1 MSYRGGSLT
10 DLVPP
15 LERGVRRYG
24 RKVVEEVG
32 SDLKR
37 RVRRHTPVSKP
48 GAPEIVASYG
58 SSGAWI
64 RARGGRRS
72 GTLKDS
78 WQLGDVDVLVRGGGV
93 AALRFSIEVFTLD
106 PVAPHVEYPT
116 RPHVIRP
123 RKPGG
128 RLTIPTRGGMVLRR
142 EVHHPGTQGA
152 YMMAKALAEVAATW
166 QATARRLWEAE
177 ARSIWTEGVTR

>member
-1 MSYRGGSLT
+1 MPYRGEALT

-15 LERGVRRYG
+15 LEHGVRRMG
-24 RKVVEEVG
+24 RRVTEEVG
-32 SDLKR
+32 EDLKR

-64 RARGGRRS
+64 RARGGRRP

-78 WQLGDVDVLVRGGGV
+78 WRVTDVDVLVRGGG
-93 AALRFSIEVFTLD
+93 AAGLRFTIAVETDD

-116 RPHVIRP
+116 RPHLIRA

-128 RLTIPTRGGMVLRR
+128 RLTIPTRGGMILRR
-142 EVHHPGTQGA
+142 EVRHPGTQGA
-152 YMMAKALAEVAATW
+152 YMMARALAEVAATW
-166 QATARRLWEAE
+166 ETTARRVWDAE
-177 ARSIWTEGVTR
+177 ARTIFRGSTR